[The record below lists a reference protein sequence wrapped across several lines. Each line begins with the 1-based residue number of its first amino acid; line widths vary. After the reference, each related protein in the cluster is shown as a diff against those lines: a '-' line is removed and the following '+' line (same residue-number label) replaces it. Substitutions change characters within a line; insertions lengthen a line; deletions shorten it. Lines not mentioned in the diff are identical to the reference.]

1 MPRETLADI
10 SIGEFPVGKGGL
22 LRVIP
27 DHNTPGLYSLIEVPA
42 GKVLEIQR
50 DLGEAW
56 KDSVW
61 IYGQETSG
69 LTKRMVG
76 EIIASKLPKSES
88 KK

>member
-27 DHNTPGLYSLIEVPA
+27 DHDTSGLYSLIEVPA
-42 GKVLEIQR
+42 DKVLEIQR
-50 DLGEAW
+50 VHGEKW

-61 IYGQETSG
+61 IYGQETRG

-76 EIIASKLPKSES
+76 EIIASKIPKSS